1 MKKVISLLII
11 FGVGYVIYNE
21 IKSKKNKKVLVKK
34 QID

>member
-11 FGVGYVIYNE
+11 VGVGYVIYNE
-21 IKSKKNKKVLVKK
+21 IKTKKNKKVLVKN